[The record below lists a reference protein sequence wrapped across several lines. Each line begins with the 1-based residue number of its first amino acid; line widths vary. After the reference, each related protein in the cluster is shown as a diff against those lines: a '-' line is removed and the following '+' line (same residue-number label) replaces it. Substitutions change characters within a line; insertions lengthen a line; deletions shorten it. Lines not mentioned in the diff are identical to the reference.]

1 MRVSSVPRRDK
12 AKQNEY
18 QRQWYARNKEKA
30 KAAVRNN
37 KAKYRQQWREYKATL
52 KCVNC
57 GFDHPAALDFH
68 HVIKS
73 PDNQSVNELL
83 RRDAFKAAY
92 EEIKK
97 CVVLCANC
105 HRVHHHDEHLVKKQ
119 KRKRK
124 KAKSTPPE
132 HK

>member
-1 MRVSSVPRRDK
+1 MPVKDRQ
-12 AKQNEY
+12 KQNEY

-30 KAAVRNN
+30 KAKVKDN
-37 KAKYRQQWREYKATL
+37 KERYRKEWREYKAGL
-52 KCVNC
+52 KCIEC
-57 GFDHPAALDFH
+57 GCNHPAALDFH

-73 PDNQSVNELL
+73 PDNKSVNELL
-83 RRDAFKAAY
+83 RKDAFKAAR

-105 HRVHHHDEHLVKKQ
+105 HRVHHHNE
-119 KRKRK
+119 RKYSK
-124 KAKSTPPE
+124 WKPPE